1 MANAYWPNGTKHPY
15 RNSRVNKPLRNSFI
29 KRSAL
34 FTAAVLALTP
44 SAFAFDPVSA
54 ASVFSRLAIEPEL
67 SDPSVSLIDVS
78 TGEVVFESNAFSQR
92 KPASTMKIL
101 AGAATLKHLQ
111 PEQVFT
117 TRVSIANVP
126 DAIVIDGEFDPWVSM
141 DHRVATKMK
150 RTSFPRIA
158 FNSLSRVKESSGG
171 SIKNLKVYYNGIYAS
186 EVSRYKAFYKKRG
199 VKASFIKVTDEKA
212 TALVG
217 EEILTSESP
226 QVIKMLDWFMLW
238 SDNQLS
244 ERMAKIAAKY
254 AGNEFS
260 DEGVAITFAEI
271 LIGLGIN
278 PKQIEVVD
286 ASGLSRQN
294 KVTAHVLAQLL
305 FKIHS
310 DPVLAK
316 LIESLPV
323 GGKSGTLQSRYI
335 KTAPDAV
342 GLVKAKTGT
351 LSGTVSLAG
360 YVQSGDREYA
370 FAIIAD
376 KISRTNAASDRA
388 RKTLDRYLA
397 KIAAPLLI
405 PVVES
410 ATVVTETQTL

>member
-1 MANAYWPNGTKHPY
+1 M
-15 RNSRVNKPLRNSFI
+15 NSFI

-44 SAFAFDPVSA
+44 SASAFDPVSA
-54 ASVFSRLAIEPEL
+54 AGVFSRLAVEPEL
-67 SDPSVSLIDVS
+67 SNPSVSLIDVS

-92 KPASTMKIL
+92 KPASTMKLL
-101 AGAATLKHLQ
+101 AAAATLKHLQ
-111 PEQVFT
+111 PDQVFT
-117 TRVSIANVP
+117 TRVSLGTEP
-126 DAIVIDGEFDPWVSM
+126 DSIVIDGEFDPWISM
-141 DHRVATKMK
+141 DHRVATKMN
-150 RTSFPRIA
+150 RTSFPRIG
-158 FNSLSRVKESSGG
+158 FNSLSKAKESSGG
-171 SIKNLKVYYNGIYAS
+171 SIKKLKVYYNGIYAN
-186 EVSRYKAFYKKRG
+186 EVASYKAFYKKRG
-199 VKASFIKVTDEKA
+199 VKATFVKVSDEKA
-212 TALVG
+212 SALVS
-217 EEILTSESP
+217 EEILISESP
-226 QVIKMLDWFMLW
+226 KVVKMMDWFLLW

-244 ERMAKIAAKY
+244 ERMAKLAAKY
-254 AGNEFS
+254 AGNEFN

-271 LIGLGIN
+271 LISFGIN
-278 PKQIEVVD
+278 PAQMEVID

-305 FKIHS
+305 YKIHS
-310 DPVLAK
+310 DPVLSK
-316 LIESLPV
+316 LIEGLPV

-376 KISRTNAASDRA
+376 RIGRTNSASDRA

-397 KIAAPLLI
+397 KIAAPLAI
-405 PVVES
+405 PAPES
-410 ATVVTETQTL
+410 ATVTAEVQIL

>member
-1 MANAYWPNGTKHPY
+1 M
-15 RNSRVNKPLRNSFI
+15 NSFL

-44 SAFAFDPVSA
+44 SASAFDPVSA
-54 ASVFSRLAIEPEL
+54 AGVFSRLAVEPEL

-92 KPASTMKIL
+92 KPASTMKLL
-101 AGAATLKHLQ
+101 AAAATLKHLQ
-111 PEQVFT
+111 PDQVFT
-117 TRVSIANVP
+117 TRVSLGTEP
-126 DAIVIDGEFDPWVSM
+126 DSIVIDGEFDPWVAM
-141 DHRVATKMK
+141 DHRVATKMN
-150 RTSFPRIA
+150 RTSFPRIG

-171 SIKNLKVYYNGIYAS
+171 SIKKLKVYYNGIYAN
-186 EVSRYKAFYKKRG
+186 EVASYKAFYKKRG
-199 VKASFIKVTDEKA
+199 VKATFVKVTDEKA
-212 TALVG
+212 SALVS
-217 EEILTSESP
+217 EEILISESP
-226 QVIKMLDWFMLW
+226 KVVKMMDWFLLW

-244 ERMAKIAAKY
+244 ERMAKLASKY
-254 AGNEFS
+254 AGNEFN

-271 LIGLGIN
+271 LISFGIN
-278 PKQIEVVD
+278 PAQMEVID
-286 ASGLSRQN
+286 ASGLSREN

-305 FKIHS
+305 YKIHS
-310 DPVLAK
+310 DPVLSK
-316 LIESLPV
+316 LIEGLPV

-376 KISRTNAASDRA
+376 RIGRTNSASDRA

-397 KIAAPLLI
+397 KIAAPLAI
-405 PVVES
+405 PATES
-410 ATVVTETQTL
+410 ATVTTEVQIL